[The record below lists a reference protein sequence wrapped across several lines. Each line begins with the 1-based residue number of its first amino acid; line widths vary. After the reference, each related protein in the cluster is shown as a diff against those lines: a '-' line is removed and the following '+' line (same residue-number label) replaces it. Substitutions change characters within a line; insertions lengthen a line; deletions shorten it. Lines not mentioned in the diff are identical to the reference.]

1 MAQIQSENNKQFTWK
16 GILKYFFQAMASALY
31 SVLLMW
37 LLEVILFRL
46 APYTFAWTVM
56 CLILIIVFQYF
67 IMYPFKWII
76 INNITSLIVSG
87 AIIIL
92 GMIAIA
98 IGLLISFD
106 KLSAVVTIL
115 FLLVTVA
122 DIVETLITLYTKNT
136 LKEPWIFN

>member
-1 MAQIQSENNKQFTWK
+1 
-16 GILKYFFQAMASALY
+16 MASALY

-37 LLEVILFRL
+37 LLEDILFRL
-46 APYTFAWTVM
+46 APITFAWTVI

-76 INNITSLIVSG
+76 INNITSLIVSC

-98 IGLLISFD
+98 IGLWMSFD